1 MAKAC
6 EYDAFPD
13 LLSYPRNLPILQWH
27 NVPVSIDIAK
37 TMTELLK
44 NEFYFS
50 QKGYCT
56 CCDQE
61 VFFVSEKAWL
71 RDNFLCTNCRC
82 IPRERAIMQVIETY
96 YPNWRNLRIHESS
109 PGVGGASLKMKTHAK
124 HYVPSHFFPDR
135 PKGSKVYHFQN
146 EDLEAQTITDE
157 SFDLVITQDVF
168 EHLYTPR
175 KAFAE
180 IARTLKS
187 GGAHI
192 FTVPII
198 NKHKPT
204 EVWATMHPD
213 GSPCFLH
220 APEWHG
226 NPIAQEGS
234 PVTMH
239 YGFDIVDFIRQ
250 SSDME
255 TTIEYP
261 FNLYYGIAGEYI
273 EVLVS
278 KKPGTTDGL
287 EVSKK

>member
-1 MAKAC
+1 M
-6 EYDAFPD
+6 EP
-13 LLSYPRNLPILQWH
+13 
-27 NVPVSIDIAK
+27 
-37 TMTELLK
+37 LK
-44 NEFYFS
+44 NTFYFA
-50 QKGYCT
+50 QEGYCT
-56 CCDQE
+56 CCDHE

-71 RDNFLCTNCRC
+71 RDHFLCMNCRC
-82 IPRERAIMQVIETY
+82 IPRERAVMQVIENY
-96 YPNWRNLRIHESS
+96 YPHWRTLKIHESS
-109 PGVGGASLKMKTHAK
+109 PGVGGASLKLKNQAPQ
-124 HYVPSHFFPDR
+124 YVSSHFFPDR

-146 EDLEAQTITDE
+146 EDLEAQTFPDE

-168 EHLYTPR
+168 EHLYHPE

-180 IARTLKS
+180 IARTLKP

-198 NKHKPT
+198 NRHKKT

-213 GSPCFLH
+213 GSPNFLH
-220 APEWHG
+220 TPEWHG

-239 YGFDIVDFIRQ
+239 YGFDIVDRIRD
-250 SSDME
+250 SSGME

-261 FNLYYGIAGEYI
+261 FNLHYGIAGEYI

-278 KKPGTTDGL
+278 KKQL
-287 EVSKK
+287 